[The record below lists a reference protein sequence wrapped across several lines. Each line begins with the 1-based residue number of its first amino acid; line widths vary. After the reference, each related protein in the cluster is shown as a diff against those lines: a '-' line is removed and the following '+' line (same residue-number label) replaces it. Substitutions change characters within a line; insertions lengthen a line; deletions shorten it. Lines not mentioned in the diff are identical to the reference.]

1 MEAFYEKLRE
11 EADELNVQRGPNPI
25 FPAHFHLNLEVLLL
39 RKGGCTVRIG
49 DKRQEVGEGSIVVI
63 DSYEI
68 HGYEDCVLQDERDA
82 RVVIFPYRY
91 LQKFNEWRKNY
102 KIAEPVICDETLCGE
117 LMGIVDAYLLGS
129 EQIKGAAADLF
140 LARLYEKLHFL
151 ENKARDES
159 SLVKQ
164 ILSFIQENFQN
175 DVSRKAIARELGY
188 TEAHISRV
196 FHRCMGKSISQYVNG
211 LRLAYVE
218 RLRASGV
225 KRTTLDLLY
234 EAGFKSQQTFYRV
247 QQQAKE
253 KQGG

>member
-11 EADELNVQRGPNPI
+11 EKDELNVQRNPNPI

-39 RKGGCTVRIG
+39 RKGGYTVRIG
-49 DKRQEVGEGSIVVI
+49 DRRQEVRAGSIVVI
-63 DSYEI
+63 DCYEI
-68 HGYEDCVLQDERDA
+68 HGYEDCAVQEEQDA
-82 RVVIFPYRY
+82 CLVIFPYRY
-91 LQKFNEWRKNY
+91 LQKFNEWRKNF
-102 KIAEPVICDETLCGE
+102 KIAEPVICDEKLCDE
-117 LMGIVDAYLLGS
+117 LMHIANVYLTGS

-140 LARLYEKLHFL
+140 LARLYEKLRFL

-159 SLVKQ
+159 SLVRQ

-196 FHRCMGKSISQYVNG
+196 FHRCMGKSISEYVNG

-253 KQGG
+253 K

>member
-1 MEAFYEKLRE
+1 MEAFYEKMRE
-11 EADELNVQRGPNPI
+11 ESDELNVQRNPNPI

-39 RKGGCTVRIG
+39 RKGGYTVRVG
-49 DKRQEVGEGSIVVI
+49 DRRQEVGSGSVVVI

-68 HGYEDCVLQDERDA
+68 HGYEDSVLKEARDSC
-82 RVVIFPYRY
+82 VVIFPYRY
-91 LQKFNEWRKNY
+91 LQKFNEWRKNF
-102 KIAEPVICDETLCGE
+102 KIAEPIICDEALCEE
-117 LMGIVDAYLLGS
+117 LMQIADTYLTGS

-140 LARLYEKLHFL
+140 LARLYERLRFS

-159 SLVKQ
+159 SLVRQ

-196 FHRCMGKSISQYVNG
+196 FHRCIGKSISEYVNG

-247 QQQAKE
+247 QQQAKS
-253 KQGG
+253 K

>member
-1 MEAFYEKLRE
+1 MEAFYEKMRE
-11 EADELNVQRGPNPI
+11 ETNELNVQRNPNPI

-39 RKGGCTVRIG
+39 RKGGYTVRVG
-49 DKRQEVGEGSIVVI
+49 DWRQEVGAGSVVVI

-68 HGYEDCVLQDERDA
+68 HGYEDCVFKEARDA
-82 RVVIFPYRY
+82 CVVIFPYRY
-91 LQKFNEWRKNY
+91 LQKFNEWRKNL
-102 KIAEPVICDETLCGE
+102 KIAEPIICDGALCDE
-117 LMGIVDAYLLGS
+117 LMQIADAYLTGS
-129 EQIKGAAADLF
+129 EPIKEAAADLF
-140 LARLYEKLHFL
+140 LARLYERLRFS
-151 ENKARDES
+151 ENKARGDS
-159 SLVKQ
+159 SLVRQ

-196 FHRCMGKSISQYVNG
+196 FHRCIGKSISEYVNG

-247 QQQAKE
+247 QQQAKI
-253 KQGG
+253 K

>member
-1 MEAFYEKLRE
+1 MEAFYEKMRE
-11 EADELNVQRGPNPI
+11 EKDELNVQRNPNPI

-39 RKGGCTVRIG
+39 RKGGYTVRIG
-49 DKRQEVGEGSIVVI
+49 DRRQEVGAGSIVVI

-68 HGYEDCVLQDERDA
+68 HGYEDCVLQEEQDA
-82 RVVIFPYRY
+82 CVVIFPYRY
-91 LQKFNEWRKNY
+91 LQKFNEWRKNF
-102 KIAEPVICDETLCGE
+102 KIDEPVICDETLCDE
-117 LMGIVDAYLLGS
+117 LMRIADTYLTGS

-140 LARLYEKLHFL
+140 LARLYERLRFS

-159 SLVKQ
+159 SLVRQ

-175 DVSRKAIARELGY
+175 DVSRKMIARELGY

-196 FHRCMGKSISQYVNG
+196 FHRSMGKSICEYVNG

-253 KQGG
+253 KSGE

>member
-11 EADELNVQRGPNPI
+11 EKDELNVQRNPNPI

-39 RKGGCTVRIG
+39 RKGGYTVRIG
-49 DKRQEVGEGSIVVI
+49 DRRQEVRAGSIVVI
-63 DSYEI
+63 DCYEI
-68 HGYEDCVLQDERDA
+68 HGYEDCAVQEEQDA
-82 RVVIFPYRY
+82 CLVIFPYRY
-91 LQKFNEWRKNY
+91 LQKFNEWRKNF
-102 KIAEPVICDETLCGE
+102 KIAEPVICDEKLCDE
-117 LMGIVDAYLLGS
+117 LMHIANVYLTGS

-140 LARLYEKLHFL
+140 LARLYEKLRFL

>member
-1 MEAFYEKLRE
+1 MEAFYEKTRE
-11 EADELNVQRGPNPI
+11 EKDELNVQRNPQPI

-39 RKGGCTVRIG
+39 RKGDYTVRIG
-49 DKRQEVGEGSIVVI
+49 DRWQKIGAGSVVVI

-68 HGYEDCVLQDERDA
+68 HGYENCVSQEERDCC
-82 RVVIFPYRY
+82 VVIFPYRY
-91 LQKFNEWRKNY
+91 LRKFNEWRKNFT
-102 KIAEPVICDETLCGE
+102 IAEPIIFDAALCDELLRIADTYLTGGE
-117 LMGIVDAYLLGS
+117 
-129 EQIKGAAADLF
+129 EIKEAAADLI
-140 LARLYEKLHFL
+140 LARLYERLRFS
-151 ENKARDES
+151 ENKARGES
-159 SLVKQ
+159 ALVRQ

-196 FHRCMGKSISQYVNG
+196 FHRCIGKSISEYVNG

-218 RLRASGV
+218 RLRAGGV

-247 QQQAKE
+247 QQQAKI
-253 KQGG
+253 K

>member
-11 EADELNVQRGPNPI
+11 EKDELNVQRNPNPI

-39 RKGGCTVRIG
+39 RKGGYTVRIG
-49 DKRQEVGEGSIVVI
+49 DRRQDVRAGSIVVI
-63 DSYEI
+63 DCYEI
-68 HGYEDCVLQDERDA
+68 HGYEDCAVQEEQDA
-82 RVVIFPYRY
+82 CLVIFPYRY
-91 LQKFNEWRKNY
+91 LQKFNEWRKNF
-102 KIAEPVICDETLCGE
+102 KIAEPVICDEKLCDE
-117 LMGIVDAYLLGS
+117 LMHIANVYLTGS

-140 LARLYEKLHFL
+140 LARLYEKLRFL

-159 SLVKQ
+159 SLVRQ

-196 FHRCMGKSISQYVNG
+196 FHRCMGKSISEYVNG

-253 KQGG
+253 K